1 MILDRYNA
9 PPFGGSRV
17 SLCARVA
24 KLVDAADSKSAGSNT
39 VPVQVRPLVPSLL
52 ETQNLL
58 IINRFFC
65 ISQKISLPSL
75 GVVLVSLVLLSF

>member
-17 SLCARVA
+17 AFCARVA

-39 VPVQVRPLVPSLL
+39 VPVQVRPLVPQS
-52 ETQNLL
+52 T
-58 IINRFFC
+58 C
-65 ISQKISLPSL
+65 
-75 GVVLVSLVLLSF
+75 